1 MLKEQTL
8 TKVVDDSAVMEAAKF
23 LKEAKITYDV
33 CVCTVT
39 KYALVMNPHQRGTTT
54 RTVSEDEILEAR
66 ANWESANRDLALAA
80 MDTKRY
86 EGKLTGATRAAIQAR
101 VPALRKLMRTA
112 LSKFYSEL
120 DKSVMANSE
129 VLAARRLAC
138 EILGDTQNEIPD
150 LAWPE
155 LLPEK
160 YRSKSDECL
169 LDFRRQ
175 HVLKSGWL

>member
-39 KYALVMNPHQRGTTT
+39 KYALVMNPHQRGSTT
-54 RTVSEDEILEAR
+54 RTVSEDEILEAK
-66 ANWESANRDLALAA
+66 ANWETANRDLALSG
-80 MDTKRY
+80 MEIKRY
-86 EGKLTGATRAAIQAR
+86 AGKLTAATKAAALAR
-101 VPALRKLMRTA
+101 VPALRKLMRSA
-112 LSKFYSEL
+112 VSKFYSEL

-150 LAWPE
+150 LCWPE
-155 LLPEK
+155 LLAPMYQGK
-160 YRSKSDECL
+160 NDECL
-169 LDFRRQ
+169 LDFRKQ